1 MTAPTGLA
9 APDNEAPPGPLAW
22 LTLALLVSA
31 GLAWYWFSSY
41 AVPRCDARETVASVT
56 DGKFS
61 LDMIRQAGYS
71 WSQKTRG
78 CLATVTQD
86 GKPLQFAWTITRVE
100 GRRRSRLEYDHAHPD
115 MVQARFGQ
123 LAWHGG
129 FASQGQ
135 PIGREALLTAVLAGM
150 DGLRGRPLTHIR
162 LEAILSPQHYREIGD
177 IEALGPCREISPGV
191 FSCRLLLTRNDI
203 ASPAGSTVLARSV
216 LQQGDF
222 SFQRGANGKGWSV
235 TPQFKEELDQAR
247 VQ

>member
-1 MTAPTGLA
+1 MKTPTGLA
-9 APDNEAPPGPLAW
+9 APGNDAPLSPLAW
-22 LTLALLVSA
+22 LTLALLLVA

-41 AVPRCDARETVASVT
+41 AVPRCDSKQTVDSVT
-56 DGKFS
+56 DGKYS
-61 LDMIRQAGYS
+61 LDNIKQAGYS

-78 CLATVTQD
+78 CLATVSQD
-86 GKPLQFAWTITRVE
+86 GQPLQFAWTITRVE
-100 GRRRSRLEYDHAHPD
+100 GRRRSRLEYDHAHPG
-115 MVQARFGQ
+115 MVQARFGH

-135 PIGREALLTAVLAGM
+135 PIGREALLTAMLAGM
-150 DGLRGRPLTHIR
+150 DGLRGKPLFHIR

-177 IEALGPCREISPGV
+177 IEALEPCREVSPGV

-203 ASPAGSTVLARSV
+203 ASPAGSTVLATSV

-222 SFQRGANGKGWSV
+222 TFQRNAAGKGWSV

-247 VQ
+247 IQ